1 MAGLPWVRFDTT
13 LPDHPKILQLCSVKD
28 GHRAAFVYCCGLA
41 YAGKHGTDGFIPG
54 EAIDR
59 CNGKPADAA
68 RLVDVGLWRTVP
80 GGWEIHGWTEYQQS
94 NDSTARVRAAKKA
107 GSTKGNCVR
116 WHGKDCECW
125 RENDHPSLRGIP
137 GGIA

>member
-1 MAGLPWVRFDTT
+1 MSGLPWIRFDTT
-13 LPDHPKILQLCSVKD
+13 LPDNPKILQLCSVKD

-54 EAIDR
+54 EAIGR

-68 RLVDVGLWRTVP
+68 RLVDVGLWRTAP
-80 GGWEIHGWTEYQQS
+80 GGWEIHGWSEYQQT

-107 GSTKGNCVR
+107 GSAKGNCVR
-116 WHGKDCECW
+116 WHGDDCGCW
-125 RENDHPSLRGIP
+125 QSPSLRGIA